1 MARAEST
8 SKRIRY
14 AVVGLGH
21 ISQVALLPA
30 MAKAKAN
37 SELAALVS
45 GDRTKLRRLGR
56 KYRVDTLIDYKGFDA
71 LMESGDID
79 AVYIGLP
86 NHLHRDFVIRAA
98 RAGVHVLCEKP
109 LGLDARECRDMIRA
123 CERNNVRLMVAYRL
137 HFAPSNLRAIEEIR
151 SGALGPIRIVDSV
164 FSMQVRAGNIR
175 LGPTRLGGGT
185 VYDIGIYCINAAR
198 YLFRAE
204 PEEVVA
210 FQGNNGQKR
219 FRKADEATG
228 GLLRFPG
235 GGLATFV
242 SSFGAADVSRY
253 EVVGSKGKLL
263 LEQAFG
269 YSKPSRLTVT
279 TERGTRVHEFAASDQ
294 FAPEVLHFSECI
306 LEGRIPGP
314 AGEEGLADALVIDA
328 LHRSARSGR
337 SVILAPFERT
347 RRPTGAQMRR
357 KPRSPKPKVV
367 RAEPPRR

>member
-1 MARAEST
+1 MTRAQRGP
-8 SKRIRY
+8 KRIRY

-45 GDRTKLRRLGR
+45 GDRTKLRQLGR
-56 KYRVDTLIDYKGFDA
+56 KYRVETLVDYDGFDA
-71 LMESGDID
+71 LMASGDID

-86 NHLHRDFVIRAA
+86 NHLHRQYVIRAA
-98 RAGVHVLCEKP
+98 RAGVHVLSEKP

-123 CERNNVRLMVAYRL
+123 CEDNGVRLMVAYRL

-151 SGALGPIRIVDSV
+151 SGALGQVRIFDSV

-175 LGPTRLGGGT
+175 LDAFRKGGGT
-185 VYDIGIYCINAAR
+185 LYDIGIYCINAAR

-204 PEEVVA
+204 PEQAMA
-210 FQGNNGQKR
+210 FRANNGQRR
-219 FRKADEATG
+219 FRKADEMTG

-235 GGLATFV
+235 DGLATFV

-253 EVVGSKGKLL
+253 EVVGSKGKLI
-263 LEQAFG
+263 LEQAYG

-279 TERGTRVHEFAASDQ
+279 TERGTRVHDFEASDQ
-294 FAPEVLHFSECI
+294 FAPELLHFSECI
-306 LEGRIPGP
+306 LKGRVPGP

-328 LHRSARSGR
+328 LHRSAESGR
-337 SVILAPFERT
+337 PVRLASFERT
-347 RRPTGAQMRR
+347 RRPTGAQARR
-357 KPRSPKPKVV
+357 KPRSSKPRAV
-367 RAEPPRR
+367 RAEQPRR